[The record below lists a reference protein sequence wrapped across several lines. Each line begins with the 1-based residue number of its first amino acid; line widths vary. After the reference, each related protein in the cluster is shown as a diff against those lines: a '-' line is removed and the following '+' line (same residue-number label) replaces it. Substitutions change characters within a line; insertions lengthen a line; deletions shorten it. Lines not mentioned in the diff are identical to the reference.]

1 MDALTLLHDDHQRVD
16 ALFGRF
22 ARASRNASKTKRDIV
37 DRIIRELS
45 IHAAIEEQVFYPA
58 VRSAAPD
65 LSSQVLESLE
75 EHHIVKWLLSEL
87 ERMSPDNDRFDAK
100 VTVLKEIVQHH
111 VGEEESDLFPKVRRA
126 MPKARLEQLGEE
138 LGRAKSSVPDRP
150 HPRLPDE
157 PPGNLITSVAAGVV
171 DVAKST
177 AGHLVEQVSH
187 VISDSPDEPKELVQK
202 AEGAAKKARRTVAK
216 KTTGGARSARKATK
230 TTAARAS
237 RQTSATA
244 KNARKATKKTARKA
258 AKKRTSTAASARKAA
273 KKAAPM
279 ARTARQTTKKARKEA
294 AGTVRTARKA
304 AKSATGRTGTRAGAG
319 ATRTRRTAKRAANA
333 R

>member
-1 MDALTLLHDDHQRVD
+1 MDALTFLHDDHQKVD
-16 ALFGRF
+16 ELFGRF
-22 ARASRNASKTKRDIV
+22 ARAGRNASKSKRDIV
-37 DRIIRELS
+37 DRIIHELS

-58 VRSAAPD
+58 VRSGAPD

-87 ERMSPDNDRFDAK
+87 ERMSPNNDRFDAK

-111 VGEEESDLFPKVRRA
+111 VEEEENDLFPKVRRA
-126 MPKARLEQLGEE
+126 LSKSRLEQLGEE

-157 PPGNLITSVAAGVV
+157 PPGNLITSAAAGVV

-177 AGHLVEQVSH
+177 AGQLVEKVSH
-187 VISDSPDEPKELVQK
+187 VISDSPGEAEELEQTARGV
-202 AEGAAKKARRTVAK
+202 AKKAKRAVA
-216 KTTGGARSARKATK
+216 TTTAGARSSPKATKKSAGRAPKQTRAAADHARKATK
-230 TTAARAS
+230 KATRKATKTSASTAA
-237 RQTSATA
+237 
-244 KNARKATKKTARKA
+244 NARKATKKAS
-258 AKKRTSTAASARKAA
+258 STV
-273 KKAAPM
+273 
-279 ARTARQTTKKARKEA
+279 RTARQTTRKARKEA

-304 AKSATGRTGTRAGAG
+304 AKPATSRTSTRARAG
-319 ATRTRRTAKRAANA
+319 ATRTRTTAKRAATT